1 MSREDLWLHSND
13 GYPILNKN
21 KPILD
26 FIKPEAR
33 ALWKSGNVLSAY
45 LCHLS
50 LFIIYPNQIKIKC
63 VFYSNSTMQI
73 MTNLTKSQST

>member
-33 ALWKSGNVLSAY
+33 DLWKSGNAVTY
-45 LCHLS
+45 
-50 LFIIYPNQIKIKC
+50 I
-63 VFYSNSTMQI
+63 
-73 MTNLTKSQST
+73 NLHFNAN